1 MILGT
6 ILLGV
11 DLFCNGEERRKKIL
25 AYLLLKARITMRST
39 SQTFQWEQ
47 FLFSQAVRKIKE
59 NKNEPKKIVS
69 KLGGLL
75 TKGEKYWLEEEINAF
90 MGLK

>member
-1 MILGT
+1 
-6 ILLGV
+6 V
-11 DLFCNGEERRKKIL
+11 VSKR
-25 AYLLLKARITMRST
+25 
-39 SQTFQWEQ
+39 
-47 FLFSQAVRKIKE
+47 KE

>member
-1 MILGT
+1 VLGFVT
-6 ILLGV
+6 
-11 DLFCNGEERRKKIL
+11 
-25 AYLLLKARITMRST
+25 ST
-39 SQTFQWEQ
+39 QPTTETSKTSKTFQWEQ
-47 FLFSQAVRKIKE
+47 FLFSKVVSKRKE